1 MFDPLDHPSLSSC
14 SSPRFLSQMA
24 ERYSRATFYISF
36 AKDDEAQTPLR
47 TPFGPGSRR
56 STCMSTSWWS
66 PRTQPYI
73 YIWQSRRRCR
83 RDRFLH
89 HISVMLRR
97 HSERTIM
104 YIHTKLLLMVSPILG
119 RMMCVHIHAI
129 QRDHQP
135 GFEVF
140 LVSLLGEFPAHRLAC
155 SSTHILHIY
164 VEPVCDVCERVLRVC
179 IMCAI

>member
-1 MFDPLDHPSLSSC
+1 MMKRK
-14 SSPRFLSQMA
+14 PRFGPLSDPVLA
-24 ERYSRATFYISF
+24 ARLAC
-36 AKDDEAQTPLR
+36 LR
-47 TPFGPGSRR
+47 LGGHHGR
-56 STCMSTSWWS
+56 SHI
-66 PRTQPYI
+66 YI

-164 VEPVCDVCERVLRVC
+164 V
-179 IMCAI
+179 